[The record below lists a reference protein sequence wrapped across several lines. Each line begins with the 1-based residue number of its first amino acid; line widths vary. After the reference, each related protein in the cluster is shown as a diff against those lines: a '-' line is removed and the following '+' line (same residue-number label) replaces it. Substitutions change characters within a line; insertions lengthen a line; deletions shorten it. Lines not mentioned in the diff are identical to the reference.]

1 MIECPSCSHQEFV
14 GTLYCSEC
22 GSRLMHSAPVPT
34 VEIPAEELKDQPEA
48 TKPSASAG
56 PDLKSG
62 AIMGLRVMETGE
74 VISLIGRDN
83 FTLGRAVKDQ
93 AVIPDIDLDRYQ
105 AYDHGVSRI
114 HAEIRLTSEGVEVKD
129 LDSVNGTIV
138 NGEQIPSQESQPLRH
153 GDTLQ
158 LGRLHLQLISRQ
170 RKQR

>member
-22 GSRLMHSAPVPT
+22 GSRLMHSSPVPT
-34 VEIPAEELKDQPEA
+34 VEIPPEEMEDHPQAENPSPA
-48 TKPSASAG
+48 TG

-62 AIMGLRVMETGE
+62 AIMGLRVVETGE

-83 FTLGRAVKDQ
+83 FTLGRAAKGQ
-93 AVIPDIDLDRYQ
+93 AVVPDIDLDRYQ

-114 HAEIRLTSEGVEVKD
+114 HAEIRLTSEGVEVTD

-138 NGEQIPSQESQPLRH
+138 NGEQVPSQESQTLRH

-158 LGRLHLQLISRQ
+158 LGQLHLQLISRQ
-170 RKQR
+170 RN